1 MVHQQKPRLEPRLV
15 FVVVMLAV
23 PALIFALQTLLVRP
37 GDACTGGQTGGLGQL
52 FLPGVGCEQP
62 VVPRTPGG

>member
-1 MVHQQKPRLEPRLV
+1 MQPDQKPRLEPRLV

-23 PALIFALQTLLVRP
+23 PALIFALQTVLVRP
-37 GDACTGGQTGGLGQL
+37 GDDCAAGQTGGLGQL

-62 VVPRTPGG
+62 PVPRTPGG

>member
-1 MVHQQKPRLEPRLV
+1 MQQQKPRLEPRLV
-15 FVVVMLAV
+15 FVVVMLAI

-37 GDACTGGQTGGLGQL
+37 GDDCAGDGTGGLGQL

-62 VVPRTPGG
+62 PVPRTPGG